1 VRDAKTIIPERN
13 PRTGQI
19 GTDAERAPPLP
30 MHDDHVCAYRDYW
43 DEQGEKLQTL
53 SMKLLFLKPKA
64 QGFYPSSVQPTSACF
79 EEEEEEKAL
88 PDPPKGMITV
98 NDWAKT
104 KGLDLSISQATG
116 VGMRAAKLYEAKY
129 GMPPSQTPSW
139 KGPRLTSNYHRD
151 MRRPWKDMTPSV
163 LPRYFLNTV
172 GEYPRAIIEKAWRMI
187 QAIEK
192 AR

>member
-19 GTDAERAPPLP
+19 VTDAEKAPPLP

-43 DEQGEKLQTL
+43 DEQGEKLHAL
-53 SMKLLFLKPKA
+53 STKFLFLKPKA
-64 QGFYPSSVQPTSACF
+64 QPTSARRACF
-79 EEEEEEKAL
+79 EEEEEKAL

-98 NDWAKT
+98 NDWAKA
-104 KGLDLSISQATG
+104 KGLDLSISQATE
-116 VGMRAAKLYEAKY
+116 VGMRAAKLYEAKF

-139 KGPRLTSNYHRD
+139 KGPRFASNYHRD